1 MSAFKALISGKVQG
15 VWFRDSTRQ
24 VAERLGLQGHAISLS
39 DGRVEV
45 LAVGPSDELERLLE
59 YLHQGPPN
67 ARVDQVELQWLEVEP
82 DVSGFRVG

>member
-1 MSAFKALISGKVQG
+1 MSAFKALMSGKVQG

-24 VAERLGLQGHAISLS
+24 VAERLGLQGHAINLS

-45 LAVGPSDELERLLE
+45 LVIGPRDELERLLE
-59 YLHQGPPN
+59 YLHQGPPH

>member
-24 VAERLGLQGHAISLS
+24 VAERLDLQGHAINLS

-67 ARVDQVELQWLEVEP
+67 ARVDQVELQWLEIEP
-82 DVSGFRVG
+82 DASGFRVG